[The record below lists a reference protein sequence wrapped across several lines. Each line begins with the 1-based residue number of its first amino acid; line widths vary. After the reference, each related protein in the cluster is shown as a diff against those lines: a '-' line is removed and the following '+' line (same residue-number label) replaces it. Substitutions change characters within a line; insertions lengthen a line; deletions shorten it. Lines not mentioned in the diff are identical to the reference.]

1 MNNISE
7 NKEEDLKKAKSA
19 RTARIVWMILIPIFG
34 AVILWTLYNY
44 ANGKDNLRSILS
56 PLGMIFLGIASL
68 LDDRSKTL
76 KSILLG
82 VAMILVITGL
92 VLVIVY

>member
-7 NKEEDLKKAKSA
+7 NTEVDLKKAKTA
-19 RTARIVWMILIPIFG
+19 RTIRIVWMILIALFG
-34 AVILWTLYNY
+34 AVILWNLYNY
-44 ANGKDNLRSILS
+44 TNGKDNLRSILS
-56 PLGMIFLGIASL
+56 PLGMVFLGIASL